1 VEDVLIEILVLLVDM
16 ELEVDEVDTDE
27 LVLDMLVE
35 TDVLVLDVLIEVLT
49 DVDVLE
55 VDIEVE

>member
-1 VEDVLIEILVLLVDM
+1 MEDVLIEILVLLVDM